1 MVNRP
6 RSVTLAACLSAALGF
21 AQTGTITPNSMLDG
35 TRAAQ
40 AEAPKPVLSAE
51 SRGDIFMARKMYREA
66 IEAFSEGSPKDPV
79 LRNKIGIA
87 YHQHDAARYR
97 QEILRAGS
105 QAETQLLRSHQQSG
119 HGVLRDQELSPGHLA
134 IQESHQARARLGIH
148 PQQPRHRLLR
158 AQPDRA
164 GHRGIPHRAQA
175 RSRTSSST
183 TAATA

>member
-21 AQTGTITPNSMLDG
+21 AQTGTVTQNILDG

-79 LRNKIGIA
+79 SA
-87 YHQHDAARYR
+87 
-97 QEILRAGS
+97 
-105 QAETQLLRSHQQSG
+105 QQN
-119 HGVLRDQELSPGHLA
+119 
-134 IQESHQARARLGIH
+134 
-148 PQQPRHRLLR
+148 RHRLPS
-158 AQPDRA
+158 A
-164 GHRGIPHRAQA
+164 
-175 RSRTSSST
+175 
-183 TAATA
+183 